1 MPKLNDNVISLS
13 PSIDDYLYYYITPT
27 PFREF
32 AFGLRWNDLMMLLYK
47 VIEKLVA
54 IMFVPYCYFI
64 IVRSVPSENCVI

>member
-13 PSIDDYLYYYITPT
+13 PSIDGYLYYYITPT

-47 VIEKLVA
+47 VIEKLV
-54 IMFVPYCYFI
+54 VLCSYPL
-64 IVRSVPSENCVI
+64 VTL